1 MKPRDNE
8 TNSGA
13 ADSPKP
19 SGDSGDSGASEGAG
33 VSGGSEVSG
42 DSGGSGGRTVMLL
55 QQIRSGQM
63 DASAIGRD
71 DRRLLVAFLMADGY
85 STAEMAQLLKVSDR
99 SIERDKQAIRQE
111 NALPQDPKLYEQ
123 MTGRLVGEA
132 ELVIQRIRR
141 IVRDKKVQGSVR
153 IDGEHRCYLILSDLV
168 QSLQRL
174 GYLPTASQR
183 VEADLVHHVGELPD
197 IEELSIE
204 LQRLRQL
211 SEESGQEIQGGII
224 ELEHQIAHVDLAE
237 KVSTLAEQLEPSA
250 EKEDRENVDQ

>member
-1 MKPRDNE
+1 MKRRDNE
-8 TNSGA
+8 TESNA
-13 ADSPKP
+13 AGSPKP
-19 SGDSGDSGASEGAG
+19 SGDSGNSGASEGAG
-33 VSGGSEVSG
+33 VSGGSEA
-42 DSGGSGGRTVMLL
+42 SGGSGGRTVTLL
-55 QQIRSGQM
+55 QQIRSGQI
-63 DASAIGRD
+63 DSTAICRD

-99 SIERDKQAIRQE
+99 SIERDKHAIRQE

-168 QSLQRL
+168 QSMQRL
-174 GYLPTASQR
+174 GYLPTASHR

-197 IEELSIE
+197 IDELSIE
-204 LQRLRQL
+204 VQRLRQL
-211 SEESGQEIQGGII
+211 SEESGQEIPGDII
-224 ELEHQIAHVDLAE
+224 ELERQITHVDLAE